1 MGMASEFVPALS
13 RALVIGVFG
22 GAGLVLTQMYSRR
35 GPLIYPV
42 YAAILF
48 VLGLSLARTAS
59 LGFGARVL
67 VAFAAVLLST
77 LFAVV
82 AAIVLGNRQRRLLRE
97 SGRQLAAGGAP
108 VWGFPLILLALIAAS
123 AGVAYI
129 ST

>member
-1 MGMASEFVPALS
+1 MSTEFVAALS
-13 RALVIGVFG
+13 HALVIGVFG

-48 VLGLSLARTAS
+48 VLGLSLARTPS

-77 LFAVV
+77 LFGVV

-97 SGRQLAAGGAP
+97 SGRQFAPGGAP
-108 VWGFPLILLALIAAS
+108 VWGFPLILLALIVAS
-123 AGVAYI
+123 AGVAFL

>member
-1 MGMASEFVPALS
+1 MSIEFVPALS

-22 GAGLVLTQMYSRR
+22 GASLVLTQMYSRR

-48 VLGLSLARTAS
+48 VLGLSLVRTPT

-77 LFAVV
+77 LFSLVAVL
-82 AAIVLGNRQRRLLRE
+82 VLGNRQRRRLRE
-97 SGRQLAAGGAP
+97 SGRTLAPGRAP
-108 VWGFPLILLALIAAS
+108 VWGFPLILFALFAAS
-123 AGVAYI
+123 AGVAYL